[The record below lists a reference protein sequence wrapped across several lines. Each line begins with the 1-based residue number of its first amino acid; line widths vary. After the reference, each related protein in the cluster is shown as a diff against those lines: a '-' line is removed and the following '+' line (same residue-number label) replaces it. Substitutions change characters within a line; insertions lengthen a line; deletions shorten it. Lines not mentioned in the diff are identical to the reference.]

1 MDLPLGNAGD
11 EMLSAGVAGAEPCLD
26 ACLEDCLGGG
36 GREREGKERGA
47 IEEVEGV
54 VAKECRNNND
64 ACFLDK
70 TGCKQGRML
79 DKRIYKKKIAACLV
93 EKS

>member
-1 MDLPLGNAGD
+1 
-11 EMLSAGVAGAEPCLD
+11 MLSAGVEGAEPCLD
-26 ACLEDCLGGG
+26 ACLGDCLGGG

-54 VAKECRNNND
+54 VAKECRNNSD

-70 TGCKQGRML
+70 TGCEQGVML
-79 DKRIYKKKIAACLV
+79 GKTFTRNNSGLPGREVVIAG
-93 EKS
+93 